1 MSRIIVKISGEALG
15 SEEAIYENN
24 TMNELIGDL
33 KKLIKEGHEIGIV
46 VGGGNIWR
54 GAGKEVERTM
64 ADQMG
69 MLATVMN
76 AIYFKALAENSDLES
91 IVYTPFPAGAFTK
104 IYDRECVLS
113 SMKKGNLAI
122 FAGGTGHPFFSTDT
136 IPALRALE
144 LHADRVLFAKNID
157 GVYDKDPNKHENA
170 VKYEKLTYR
179 EVLDRGLEAMDLT
192 AIVLLEKGGIDSVAF
207 PLNEK
212 NSIYRAA
219 LEEEGFGT
227 KINSR

>member
-1 MSRIIVKISGEALG
+1 MSRIIVKISGEALSSG
-15 SEEAIYENN
+15 DTIYENN
-24 TMNELIGDL
+24 TINEIITDLNNLINA
-33 KKLIKEGHEIGIV
+33 GHELGIV
-46 VGGGNIWR
+46 IGGGNIWR

-69 MLATVMN
+69 MLATIMN
-76 AIYFKALAENSDLES
+76 SIYFKALAENFGLES
-91 IVYTPFPAGAFTK
+91 IIYTPFPAGAFTK
-104 IYDRECVLS
+104 VYDRECVLS

-157 GVYDKDPNKHENA
+157 GVYDKDPNKHNNA
-170 VKYEKLTYR
+170 VKYKKLTYR
-179 EVLDRGLEAMDLT
+179 EVLEQGLEAMDLT
-192 AIVLLEKGGIDSVAF
+192 AIVLLEKGGIDSIAF

-219 LEEEGFGT
+219 LEEENFGT
-227 KINSR
+227 NITSG